1 MSRTNATIE
10 GIKVRLQKR
19 SAVVSARR
27 NVIECLIDKLRGI
40 ETERRKGNVSQTE
53 VVIRIVKENARKRS
67 QQLPSAEA
75 EGKKSFILI
84 LSPILLSWNWI
95 DSKGGVVLVVEA
107 EAFHAHHRHS
117 GRKATLVWSKFFFF
131 LPIRTCFQD
140 NFLKTRA
147 RTQSESPVPETK
159 REGKKDR
166 RKEVERDQSPQEKV
180 LKKRKP
186 SPSPIKKVKGFI
198 HPNFYVYFICI

>member
-40 ETERRKGNVSQTE
+40 EIERRKGNVSQTE

-84 LSPILLSWNWI
+84 LSPILLS
-95 DSKGGVVLVVEA
+95 
-107 EAFHAHHRHS
+107 
-117 GRKATLVWSKFFFF
+117 
-131 LPIRTCFQD
+131 
-140 NFLKTRA
+140 
-147 RTQSESPVPETK
+147 
-159 REGKKDR
+159 
-166 RKEVERDQSPQEKV
+166 
-180 LKKRKP
+180 
-186 SPSPIKKVKGFI
+186 
-198 HPNFYVYFICI
+198 